1 MKRTSQQS
9 TISSFFNK
17 RPRKTTTEPGGSRA
31 SDLEL
36 DSETDHA
43 NSGLTNVST
52 VNTEALCE
60 DREVNISTS
69 VTVTNSS
76 YTSTLVTVS
85 ASATSTFAD
94 SSQLPHDIS
103 LSKDNELVQP
113 KRKVFPKK
121 AMFGKMRS
129 FQSSWYEAFPFI
141 EYSEERDALYCFCC
155 RHFPLSSRKVEDS
168 FTRGVSY

>member
-17 RPRKTTTEPGGSRA
+17 RPQKTNTEPGGSHA

-43 NSGLTNVST
+43 NSCLTTVST

-60 DREVNISTS
+60 EREVNISTS

-76 YTSTLVTVS
+76 YISTSVTVS
-85 ASATSTFAD
+85 VSGSATSTCAD

-103 LSKDNELVQP
+103 LSKDNEPVQP
-113 KRKVFPKK
+113 KRKAFPKRQRLEK
-121 AMFGKMRS
+121 CVLFRVHGMKHSLSLNIQKKGMLCT
-129 FQSSWYEAFPFI
+129 AFVVGIFH
-141 EYSEERDALYCFCC
+141 
-155 RHFPLSSRKVEDS
+155 RHLEK
-168 FTRGVSY
+168 